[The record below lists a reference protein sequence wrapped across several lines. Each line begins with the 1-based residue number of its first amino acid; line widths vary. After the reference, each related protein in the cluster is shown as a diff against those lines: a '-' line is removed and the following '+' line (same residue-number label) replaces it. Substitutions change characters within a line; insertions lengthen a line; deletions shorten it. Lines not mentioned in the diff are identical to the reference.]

1 MAMPALF
8 GALGQRYSSVMRTL
22 QAIFLSA
29 ALLCNS
35 SAHANN
41 TWTAVGLFDI
51 GTFYV
56 DLDTVTRAG
65 DHRKVWTALD
75 YRTPQTNQHSKKP
88 YKSTRMQ
95 MEFDCKD
102 QTVRSLSLSYHTGVR
117 LSGEVLSTEGVI
129 GPFEPVPPETPIFKI
144 MRLVC

>member
-1 MAMPALF
+1 MPMPTLF
-8 GALGQRYSSVMRTL
+8 GIRQQRYSSVMRTL
-22 QAIFLSA
+22 QALFLSA

-35 SAHANN
+35 GAHAN

-56 DLDTVTRAG
+56 DLDNVTHAG
-65 DHRKVWTALD
+65 DHRKVWTSLD
-75 YRTPQTNQHSKKP
+75 YRDPQTNQHSKKP

-129 GPFEPVPPETPIFKI
+129 GPFEPVPPDTPIFKI